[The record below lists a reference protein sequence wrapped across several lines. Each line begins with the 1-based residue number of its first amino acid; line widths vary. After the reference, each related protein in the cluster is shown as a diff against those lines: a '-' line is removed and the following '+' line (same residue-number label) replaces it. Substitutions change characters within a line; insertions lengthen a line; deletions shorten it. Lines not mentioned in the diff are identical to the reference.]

1 MGAAVAVRAVHVPE
15 PRQSGV
21 VAAVVAETKS
31 TTLALALASSG
42 VSQSALASAVG
53 VSQQRVAQW
62 ADPTHEAEP
71 NLSHLRRM
79 PRSVR
84 RAVGL
89 ALVEGADA
97 DTPPTP
103 EARWVGVALSLTAR
117 CAGLA
122 ARLEAARAG
131 GPLAREDAV
140 AILRELTAV
149 REEVARLEAG
159 VRASGGGR

>member
-1 MGAAVAVRAVHVPE
+1 MCAAAVRVVHVPTPSE
-15 PRQSGV
+15 SGTFPA
-21 VAAVVAETKS
+21 VATPTKDA
-31 TTLALALASSG
+31 TLALALASSG

-62 ADPTHEAEP
+62 ADPAHEAEP
-71 NLSHLRRM
+71 NLGHLRRM

-89 ALVEGADA
+89 AL
-97 DTPPTP
+97 
-103 EARWVGVALSLTAR
+103 SLTAR
-117 CAGLA
+117 CAGLT
-122 ARLEAARAG
+122 ARLETARAG

-140 AILRELTAV
+140 ALLRELAMV

>member
-1 MGAAVAVRAVHVPE
+1 MGAAVAVRRVHVPE

-21 VAAVVAETKS
+21 VAAVYDRAIS
-31 TTLALALASSG
+31 CTLAAALDASG
-42 VSQSALASAVG
+42 VSLAALADAAG
-53 VSQQRVAQW
+53 VSKSRVAQW

-89 ALVEGADA
+89 ALVESADA

-117 CAGLA
+117 VAGLT
-122 ARLEAARAG
+122 ARLETARAG

-140 AILRELTAV
+140 ALLRELAAV

-159 VRASGGGR
+159 VRASGGQR